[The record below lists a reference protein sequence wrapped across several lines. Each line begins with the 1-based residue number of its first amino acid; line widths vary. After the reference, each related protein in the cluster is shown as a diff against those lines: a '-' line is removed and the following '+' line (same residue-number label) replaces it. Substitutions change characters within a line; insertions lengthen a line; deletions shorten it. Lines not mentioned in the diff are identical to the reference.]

1 MTVWHIPLGYGA
13 NKILMNG
20 KSARIPKKAEAWLK
34 INTNE
39 SSVLRVHYSRELLQA
54 LERPTKTKRLKTRD
68 RLGLIRDVFAL
79 AENGRYSTPESLAFV
94 RNYTSEDE
102 YVVWATISGGLAK
115 IHSIFTHE
123 RFIKAYER
131 HVLGMFVDIGKK
143 MTWDRKPKSHSDAL
157 LKVLVLE
164 ALSKYGDEKTI
175 SQAQKMFASIGHK
188 NPIPADLRGVVYNT
202 VAKYGGSKE
211 YAKLMKMYKAETLHE
226 EKNRIGRALGHF
238 RQKALLQKTLN
249 FAISKDVRPQDCVR
263 MVGVVTM
270 NPEGTDLAW
279 SFIKKNWKL
288 FRERYSGSRELSYL
302 LEPMG
307 VSTSVNRAKDIEAF
321 LKKNPTPGTERTV
334 QQVLEHIYSNAAW
347 LKRDRTAIRN
357 FLA

>member
-1 MTVWHIPLGYGA
+1 MREYTEFVKKY
-13 NKILMNG
+13 
-20 KSARIPKKAEAWLK
+20 KS
-34 INTNE
+34 
-39 SSVLRVHYSRELLQA
+39 
-54 LERPTKTKRLKTRD
+54 
-68 RLGLIRDVFAL
+68 
-79 AENGRYSTPESLAFV
+79 
-94 RNYTSEDE
+94 
-102 YVVWATISGGLAK
+102 
-115 IHSIFTHE
+115 
-123 RFIKAYER
+123 
-131 HVLGMFVDIGKK
+131 
-143 MTWDRKPKSHSDAL
+143 
-157 LKVLVLE
+157 
-164 ALSKYGDEKTI
+164 
-175 SQAQKMFASIGHK
+175 
-188 NPIPADLRGVVYNT
+188 
-202 VAKYGGSKE
+202 
-211 YAKLMKMYKAETLHE
+211 ETLHE